1 MKKLTRP
8 LKTVDYA
15 RRALRELKLMKH
27 FCHENI
33 ISIIDVFTPLA
44 SEPEDME
51 EELVKILN
59 SKIWIKNFWVFDAK
73 QSFALFRFASAL
85 KRQFIKEF

>member
-51 EELVKILN
+51 EEMVEIFMLKFEFTSLSFN
-59 SKIWIKNFWVFDAK
+59 AK
-73 QSFALFRFASAL
+73 LRFALFRLVSGLLAL
-85 KRQFIKEF
+85 FIVWI